1 MKRLFVIFLLLF
13 LPVVTVADNGL
24 HDGCVENGKYKSEYT
39 IDRRCY
45 VTNEQKQISPYSAVV
60 ALLDDKNNIYCTGTI
75 FRDNQDFLLE
85 DAFKYET
92 KLPVPGLFV
101 YTAAHCINGD
111 RVKIRLQNGKEIIT
125 ERVSGIHSFWN
136 KSTTDWAIY
145 KIPEREQNGLPYV
158 DIAYGEN
165 GEAELKVVG
174 YGSLA
179 IMTDKEIKDYKQ
191 AYIDF
196 LKSDL
201 AKKTDTDTLIEA
213 NCKNRTDGLSYDSCK
228 YIYETKQ
235 DYNQNYFGRQLKY
248 LDNVDAPGVPSDY
261 FVDGAISTHES
272 VFEEFNKTHSL
283 PNNIDLLKES
293 VCHMNSTD
301 DFCQAWHGNSGGGIF
316 AGDKIIAVVS
326 NGPGTIGGKHHAAFL
341 RDITQKSEFG
351 SRLEKGVE
359 QAVFLQNSQQDNLDR
374 MRKAIKYTNISENGE
389 RE

>member
-1 MKRLFVIFLLLF
+1 MKQGLLF
-13 LPVVTVADNGL
+13 LWLALSSATAIAGVQP
-24 HDGCVENGKYKSEYT
+24 HDSCMENGKYKSEYK

-45 VTNEQKQISPYSAVV
+45 VTDEQKQQAPYNATV
-60 ALLDDKNNIYCTGTI
+60 ALLDEQGRIYCTGTI

-111 RVKIRLQNGKEIIT
+111 RVKIRLQNGKEITT
-125 ERVSGIHSFWN
+125 ERVNGKHSFWD
-136 KSTTDWAIY
+136 KSTTDWAVY
-145 KIPEREQNGLPYV
+145 KIPENEQNGLPYV
-158 DIAYGEN
+158 DIAYG
-165 GEAELKVVG
+165 ADAKDELKIIG
-174 YGSLA
+174 YGSLS

-213 NCKNRTDGLSYDSCK
+213 NCKNDGKYGNYDSCK
-228 YIYETKQ
+228 YVYLTKQ
-235 DYNQNYFGRQLKY
+235 DYTQNYLSRQLEY
-248 LDNVDAPGVPSDY
+248 LDNIDAPGVPSDY
-261 FVDGAISTHES
+261 FVDGAISVHKTT
-272 VFEEFNKTHSL
+272 FEEFNKINPL
-283 PNNIDLLKES
+283 PRDGDLLKES

-316 AGDKIIAVVS
+316 VRDKIIALVS

-341 RDITQKSEFG
+341 QDITRKSEYG
-351 SRLEKGVE
+351 SSLEKGIE

-374 MRKAIKYTNISENGE
+374 LRK
-389 RE
+389 